1 MTRSIWVWNIIYGR
15 FSLVKIFFHSVLVEK
30 TQFLSSLFS
39 LLLQAGCRKYV
50 EVANRTNHIFLNS
63 YVQVEFAI
71 NCNRTNYSNYLK
83 ITSKCSFCFPKG
95 KKGSKF
101 LLELRSLVSVN
112 EKKNFNLSKQCTN
125 FHFFFLFLLPI
136 FIVCCRIWIQRRIV
150 L

>member
-1 MTRSIWVWNIIYGR
+1 MEYYLRTVFISQD
-15 FSLVKIFFHSVLVEK
+15 LFHSVMVEK

-125 FHFFFLFLLPI
+125 FHFFFSSFYLFSSSVVGYGYNGELFCSNCL
-136 FIVCCRIWIQRRIV
+136 WW
-150 L
+150 